1 MAKKHLVF
9 LHGFLEDHTMWKP
22 LLPMLSL
29 RNYHVHFPTLPG
41 HSDEQPLAP
50 SSSTSDYVDAV
61 LSQLPISPDNKVFVI
76 GHSMGGY
83 LASHV
88 VQRIHAQVCGLLL
101 FHSKAGADSEEKI
114 NDRKRAIAAAQEN
127 KNLYVRGMITGCYAP
142 SLREQLQTEMEA
154 HIAFAQ
160 TLSAETIA
168 ASQQFMIQREDA
180 LDFMKHRHFPLYY
193 FLGKKDASIPLE
205 VAQAELAQLPGAMA
219 HVSEDA
225 AHMGHLESTRE
236 AADFIQRILRA
247 EG

>member
-1 MAKKHLVF
+1 
-9 LHGFLEDHTMWKP
+9 
-22 LLPMLSL
+22 
-29 RNYHVHFPTLPG
+29 
-41 HSDEQPLAP
+41 
-50 SSSTSDYVDAV
+50 
-61 LSQLPISPDNKVFVI
+61 
-76 GHSMGGY
+76 MGGY

-88 VQRIHAQVCGLLL
+88 VQRIHSQVCGLLL

-193 FLGKKDASIPLE
+193 FLGEKDASIPLE

-219 HVSEDA
+219 HVAEGV
-225 AHMGHLESTRE
+225 AHMGHYECTRE